1 VTRPCTRSVVAAAVL
16 GAVALLAGCASS
28 TSPRPGGSGSGT
40 TSVAASGSSSAANL
54 PHRVVSLSPSA
65 TETLFAI
72 GAGQQVVAVDKYS
85 DFPATAPKTTLD
97 GNSPS
102 VEAIAAY
109 RPDLVV
115 VADDTDKLKSQLGK
129 LAIPVLVEPAPDTLT
144 DAYSEIDAL
153 GVATGHSDGAK
164 TVVASMR
171 SQISA
176 LLNGVPHRAAPLS
189 YYHEL
194 DPTLYTATSK
204 TFIGQLY
211 ALAGLRNIADAAAK
225 GGNQYPQL
233 SAEYLLRAN
242 PQLVFLADTKCC
254 AQNAQS
260 FGKRA
265 GFGPLA
271 AVVSGHVVTL
281 DDDIASRW
289 GPRIVDFLSRIVAAV
304 KADQS

>member
-1 VTRPCTRSVVAAAVL
+1 MTRPPTRSVVAAAALL
-16 GAVALLAGCASS
+16 GVVALLAGCASGNS
-28 TSPRPGGSGSGT
+28 TSPGRSGSA
-40 TSVAASGSSSAANL
+40 AASGSSSAATG
-54 PHRVVSLSPSA
+54 PHRIVSLSPSA

-85 DFPATAPKTTLD
+85 DYPSNAPKTTLD

-102 VEAIAAY
+102 VEAISAY

-129 LAIPVLVEPAPDTLT
+129 LAIPVLIEPAPDTLS
-144 DAYSEIDAL
+144 DAYSEVDSL
-153 GVATGHSDGAK
+153 GTATGHADGAK
-164 TVVASMR
+164 AVVASMQT
-171 SQISA
+171 QISA
-176 LLNGVPHRAAPLS
+176 LVSGIPHRTTPMS

-254 AQNAQS
+254 EQNAQS
-260 FGKRA
+260 FAKRA
-265 GFGPLA
+265 GFGQLA
-271 AVVSGHVVTL
+271 AVRAGHVVPL

-289 GPRIVDFLSRIVAAV
+289 GPRVVDFLNRIVAAV
-304 KADQS
+304 KADQGQ